1 MISIK
6 PHHFVDI
13 VTALGEGRSDPEPH
27 PYGHA
32 VHTVTRQILADPDVK
47 LRMEFGADDICSP
60 CCHNVDGL
68 CDDTIDISFRP
79 QAPESKREYNLLLD
93 QRWAERLDIEEGDV
107 LTARE
112 FCRRIR
118 DRAGDITDIYRE
130 TPTDRTA
137 ARQSKLEKGV
147 AEFLDQDR

>member
-13 VTALGEGRSDPEPH
+13 ITALGEGCTSPEPH

-32 VHTVTRQILADPDVK
+32 VHTVTKAILENRDVK
-47 LRMEFGADDICSP
+47 LRMDFGADDICRP
-60 CCHNVDGL
+60 CCHNIGGL

-79 QAPESKREYNLLLD
+79 RAPRSKREYNLLMD
-93 QRWAERLDIEEGDV
+93 QRWSERLGIHQGDM

-112 FCRRIR
+112 LCSLIR
-118 DRAGDITDIYRE
+118 DRSGNINGIYLEMPADMNAERLIN
-130 TPTDRTA
+130 
-137 ARQSKLEKGV
+137 LEKGTT
-147 AEFLDQDR
+147 EFLK

>member
-13 VTALGEGRSDPEPH
+13 VTALGEGRADPEPH

-32 VHTVTRQILADPDVK
+32 VHTLTRRILADPDVE

-60 CCHNVDGL
+60 CCHNIDGL

-79 QAPESKREYNLLLD
+79 QAPKSKREYNLLID
-93 QRWAERLDIEEGDV
+93 QRWVERLDIEEGDI
-107 LTARE
+107 LTARAL
-112 FCRRIR
+112 CRRIR

-130 TPTDRTA
+130 TPADRTA
-137 ARQSKLEKGV
+137 ARQSNLEKGV
-147 AEFLDQDR
+147 AEFLK